1 MSNDLSKTAST
12 GTQEM
17 EYALTGSVDSTKVQA
32 EKKLK
37 VTSLTED
44 LRAVFD
50 DWVEKLGQDPK
61 SYACGID
68 GFVKNARELNAVS
81 DMNSATYTFGEFS
94 RRALVL
100 ETKKSVMECLFGSK
114 RTEVQLSDVNLKM
127 VDAIGRLID

>member
-12 GTQEM
+12 ETQEM

-50 DWVEKLGQDPK
+50 DWVEKLGQDPQ
-61 SYACGID
+61 SYARGID
-68 GFVKNARELNAVS
+68 GFVKNARELHAVS

-100 ETKKSVMECLFGSK
+100 ETKISVMDCLFGSK

-127 VDAIGRLID
+127 VDAIGRLTD